1 MEPAVEPARPVT
13 VPASEPLLC
22 ERLLLGVTGSP
33 AALSMPQY
41 VLMMRQSLATT
52 VHVMMSRAAQRFV
65 RPYTMRLFAGGWVYT
80 DTHQVA
86 GDVLVPHI
94 DLTQDADLLLVMPA
108 TANLLG
114 KAAHGICDD
123 LISTAVVACPA
134 PVVLVPTMNGT
145 MWRSRAVQRNVGLA
159 RELGYHVIEPGIG
172 LQLADMKEAPG
183 VMPPLE
189 HILGDLIGI
198 LAAHRRAASTTAEG
212 SQP

>member
-1 MEPAVEPARPVT
+1 MEPSQSFA

-52 VHVMMSRAAQRFV
+52 VHVMMSRGAQRFV

-86 GDVLVPHI
+86 GSVLVPHI

-134 PVVLVPTMNGT
+134 PVVLVPAMNGT

-159 RELGYHVIEPGIG
+159 RELGYHVVEPGIG

-198 LAAHRRAASTTAEG
+198 VAAHRQAARTAAEG
-212 SQP
+212 GEP